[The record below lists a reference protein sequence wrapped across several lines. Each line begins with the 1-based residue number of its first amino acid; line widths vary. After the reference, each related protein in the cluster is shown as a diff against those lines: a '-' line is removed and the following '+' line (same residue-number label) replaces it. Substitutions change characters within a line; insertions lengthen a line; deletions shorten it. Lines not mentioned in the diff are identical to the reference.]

1 MLVAFSYTTD
11 VFTTATSNSKP
22 LWAVC
27 YRKKTVALEGVMALM
42 LTGVAAVCAE
52 AVMVSIV
59 MVIGVE
65 VG

>member
-1 MLVAFSYTTD
+1 M
-11 VFTTATSNSKP
+11 
-22 LWAVC
+22 
-27 YRKKTVALEGVMALM
+27 ALEGVMALM

>member
-1 MLVAFSYTTD
+1 MVVIMTTTILVNDEMIGTAGTTT
-11 VFTTATSNSKP
+11 VE
-22 LWAVC
+22 
-27 YRKKTVALEGVMALM
+27 KTVALEGVMALM

-59 MVIGVE
+59 MVVGVE

>member
-1 MLVAFSYTTD
+1 MVVIMTTTILVNDEMIGTAGTTT
-11 VFTTATSNSKP
+11 VE
-22 LWAVC
+22 
-27 YRKKTVALEGVMALM
+27 KTVALEGVMVLM
-42 LTGVAAVCAE
+42 LTGAAAVCGE